1 MNCKKK
7 MIKIGCNNMKK
18 LLELF
23 KQPTPLQMVAA
34 ELAQAHLSKLE
45 AETAAEYAQSVV
57 SYNLS
62 RIERLNKRRGE
73 YK

>member
-1 MNCKKK
+1 
-7 MIKIGCNNMKK
+7 MKK

-62 RIERLNKRRGE
+62 RIERLNKRREE

>member
-1 MNCKKK
+1 
-7 MIKIGCNNMKK
+7 MIKIGYNNMKK
-18 LLELF
+18 LLDLF
-23 KQPTPLQMVAA
+23 KQPTPLQMIAA
-34 ELAQAHLSKLE
+34 ELAQAHLFKLE

-62 RIERLNKRRGE
+62 RIERLNKRREE